1 MIYLDYAANSPI
13 CETALNTLYKTSAEF
28 IGNPNSN
35 HSEGRKARVRLAEAT
50 AKIAQL
56 LNVKEDEIIY
66 TSSASEANNLA
77 IKGIANK
84 YKRNGKH
91 MITTYV
97 EHSSLLGAIMG
108 LADYGYEID
117 FVDLDENGQ
126 VDLAHLKELMREDTV
141 LVSTSYVDSEL
152 GIIQPVSEIGKIVK
166 EYPNCFYH
174 VDATQAVAKI
184 PLELEAA
191 DLITFTAHKFY
202 GPNGVGAL
210 IKKENVEVAPMI
222 EGGLSTTIYRSGTP
236 TLALIASME
245 AALEETMDG
254 LDTKIAHVEAL
265 NKKLR
270 GELSTYSNVVINSTE
285 KSSPYIL
292 NLSLKGMKSREFTKA
307 LDDAGICVSTKSA
320 CCPEN
325 AVSKPVYAL
334 TKDRKLAMN
343 PLRIS
348 LSHTTTEAEVDAFL
362 KEFQCIYSRLETR

>member
-13 CETALNTLYKTSAEF
+13 CKSALETLYDMSVSY

-35 HSEGRKARVRLAEAT
+35 HKEGKRARVRLMQATESIAE
-50 AKIAQL
+50 IL
-56 LNVKEDEIIY
+56 HVKTEEIIY
-66 TSSASEANNLA
+66 TSGASEANNLA
-77 IKGIANK
+77 IKGIANQ

-108 LADYGYEID
+108 LTNLGYEID

-126 VDLAHLKELMREDTV
+126 VDLNHLKELMRDDTV

-152 GIIQPVSEIGKIVK
+152 GLIQPVKEIGEIVK
-166 EYPNCFYH
+166 QYPNCFYH
-174 VDATQAVAKI
+174 VDATQAVGKI
-184 PLELEAA
+184 PLDLELA

-202 GPNGVGAL
+202 GPNGIGAL
-210 IKKENVEVAPMI
+210 VKKQNVELAPMI

-236 TLALIASME
+236 TVALIASME
-245 AALEETMDG
+245 AALKDTVENLEE
-254 LDTKIAHVEAL
+254 KIAHVQRLKEKVQ
-265 NKKLR
+265 KKL
-270 GELSTYSNVVINSTE
+270 ELYPKIVVNSTE

-292 NLSLKGMKSREFTKA
+292 NLSFKGVKSREFTYE
-307 LDDAGICVSTKSA
+307 LDTANICVSTKSA

-325 AVSKPVYAL
+325 VVSKPVYAF

-343 PLRIS
+343 PMRIS
-348 LSHTTTEAEVDAFL
+348 FSHLTTEDEIDTFL
-362 KEFQCIYSRLETR
+362 KEFDRIYQQYV

>member
-1 MIYLDYAANSPI
+1 MIYFDYAANTPMCPS
-13 CETALNTLYKTSAEF
+13 ALDTLYKTSSEF

-35 HSEGRKARVRLAEAT
+35 HSEGRKSRVRLAEST
-50 AKIAQL
+50 KRIAERLQ
-56 LNVKEDEIIY
+56 VGEDEIIY

-77 IKGIANK
+77 IKGVANK
-84 YKRNGKH
+84 YKRYGKH
-91 MITTYV
+91 MITTYL

-108 LADYGYEID
+108 LTDLGYEID

-126 VDLAHLKELMREDTV
+126 VDLQHLKELMREDTI

-152 GIIQPVSEIGKIVK
+152 GIIQPVRAIGEIVRAN
-166 EYPNCFYH
+166 PHCFYH
-174 VDATQAVAKI
+174 VDATQAVGKI
-184 PLELEAA
+184 PLDLEFA
-191 DLITFTAHKFY
+191 DLITLTAHKFY
-202 GPNGVGAL
+202 GPNGIGAL
-210 IKKENVEVAPMI
+210 IKKQNVEVTPMI

-245 AALEETMDG
+245 AALTSSMHN
-254 LDTKIAHVEAL
+254 LDEKYSYV
-265 NKKLR
+265 KKLNDTIR
-270 GELSTYSNVVINSTE
+270 ASLSAYDQVVINSTE
-285 KSSPYIL
+285 CASPYIL
-292 NLSLKGMKSREFTKA
+292 NLSLQGMKSREFTKA

-348 LSHTTTEAEVDAFL
+348 LSDQTTEEEVTL
-362 KEFQCIYSRLETR
+362 LLQEFGRIYEQFR

>member
-13 CETALNTLYKTSAEF
+13 GEKALETLYKTSAEY
-28 IGNPNSN
+28 IGNPNSH
-35 HSEGRKARVRLAEAT
+35 HSEGRKANARLNEAT
-50 AKIAQL
+50 EKIARL
-56 LNVKEDEIIY
+56 LSVKPEEIIY

-108 LADYGYEID
+108 LADQGYEID
-117 FVDLDENGQ
+117 FVDLDESGQ
-126 VDLAHLKELMREDTV
+126 VDLEHLKELMREDTV

-152 GIIQPVSEIGKIVK
+152 GIIQPVHKIAEVVK
-166 EYPNCFYH
+166 QNPNCFYH
-174 VDATQAVAKI
+174 VDATQAVGKI
-184 PLELEAA
+184 PL
-191 DLITFTAHKFY
+191 DLTDIDLVTFTAHKFY

-210 IKKENVEVAPMI
+210 IKKSSVELSPMI

-245 AALEETMDG
+245 AALEDVMDG
-254 LDTKIAHVEAL
+254 LDAKMEYVKEL
-265 NKKLR
+265 NDDLR
-270 GELSTYSNVVINSTE
+270 KELSSYKNVVLNSTDE
-285 KSSPYIL
+285 SSPYIL
-292 NLSLKGMKSREFTKA
+292 NLSLRGMKSREFTKA
-307 LDDAGICVSTKSA
+307 LDDANICVSTKSA

-348 LSHTTTEAEVDAFL
+348 LSHKTTREEVETFM
-362 KEFQCIYSRLETR
+362 KEFARIYQELA

>member
-13 CETALNTLYKTSAEF
+13 SEKSLETLYKLSSEF

-35 HSEGRKARVRLAEAT
+35 HNEGRKSRVRLAQSTKE
-50 AKIAQL
+50 IARL
-56 LNVKEDEIIY
+56 LQVKEDEIIY

-91 MITTYV
+91 MITTYL

-108 LADYGYEID
+108 MADYGYEID

-126 VDLAHLKELMREDTV
+126 VDLQHLKELMREDTV
-141 LVSTSYVDSEL
+141 LVSTSYVDSEC
-152 GIIQPVSEIGKIVK
+152 GIIQPVDQIAEIVK
-166 EYPNCFYH
+166 GYPNCFYH
-174 VDATQAVAKI
+174 VDATQAVGKI
-184 PLELEAA
+184 PLKIDQV

-202 GPNGVGAL
+202 GPNGVGAV
-210 IKKENVEVAPMI
+210 IKKEGVELAPMI

-236 TLALIASME
+236 TLALIGSME
-245 AALEETMDG
+245 AALSEVMEG
-254 LDTKIAHVEAL
+254 LEDKTAHVSSL
-265 NKKLR
+265 NEHLR
-270 GELSTYSNVVINSTE
+270 QELSKYKNVVINSTE

-292 NLSLKGMKSREFTKA
+292 NLSLKGMKSKEFTYA
-307 LDDAGICVSTKSA
+307 LDEAGICVSTKSA

-348 LSHTTTEAEVDAFL
+348 LSHKTTQEEVDTFL
-362 KEFQCIYSRLETR
+362 REFGRIYQELA